1 MELTLD
7 PGRYPINHLVTTDG
21 QDLITYDKESFRRIG
36 MFVLP
41 GFLRSDAVDRMLEDL
56 IPVLEKD
63 TFTHRRYH
71 NIYFEG
77 NVSKLEPDRPALQ
90 KDQTTNHLV

>member
-7 PGRYPINHLVTTDG
+7 LGRYLINHLEMPDG
-21 QDLITYDKESFRRIG
+21 RDLVAHGEGSLRRIG

-41 GFLRSDAVDRMLEDL
+41 GFLRSDVVDRILEDP

-63 TFTHRRYH
+63 TFTHSRYH
-71 NIYFEG
+71 NIYVED
-77 NVSKLEPDRPALQ
+77 NVTDLEPSC
-90 KDQTTNHLV
+90 